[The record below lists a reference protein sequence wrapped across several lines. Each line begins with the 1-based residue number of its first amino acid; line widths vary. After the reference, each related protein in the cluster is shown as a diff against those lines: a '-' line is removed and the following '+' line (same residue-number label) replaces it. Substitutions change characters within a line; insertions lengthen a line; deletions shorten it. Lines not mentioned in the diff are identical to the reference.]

1 MNAKVKD
8 FVPSMSAASSVFV
21 PGGRPAPAMPMSNM
35 GMGGG
40 SFQPPQ
46 QMPPPMNQ
54 GPPAWQGGNQG
65 GFQNQMRHN
74 YNNNMGGGMGGGHFQ
89 QQQQQQQRS
98 NAQYVVK
105 GSQPQPQVNPY
116 FARPNPSMMMPMPG
130 A

>member
-1 MNAKVKD
+1 
-8 FVPSMSAASSVFV
+8 
-21 PGGRPAPAMPMSNM
+21 
-35 GMGGG
+35 
-40 SFQPPQ
+40 
-46 QMPPPMNQ
+46 MPPPMNQ

-89 QQQQQQQRS
+89 QQQQQQQQRS